1 MINVDL
7 HKSKQLADGKKT
19 NGHLCSDKLKFV
31 LGSVVVLAV
40 VALFAA
46 VCAIATVLSVSRS
59 NSTPVAGDT
68 VANLEK
74 KAAMFNE
81 VCVSLV
87 YILHACDML
96 CLSMQLVRSRRS
108 ERGRASMQGR
118 RMGSNNREN
127 SCYSL
132 MTNDVR
138 IIRKL

>member
-1 MINVDL
+1 MSTSQMINVDL

-59 NSTPVAGDT
+59 SSTPAAGDT

-81 VCVSLV
+81 VCA
-87 YILHACDML
+87 YTCLHFACM
-96 CLSMQLVRSRRS
+96 
-108 ERGRASMQGR
+108 
-118 RMGSNNREN
+118 
-127 SCYSL
+127 
-132 MTNDVR
+132 
-138 IIRKL
+138 